1 MKNIKLEFSYDGT
14 NFNGSQR
21 QPHLRTVQG
30 ELENAIKRVTGE
42 DVNMTFFGRTDAG
55 VHAKYAVA
63 NFKTN
68 YDIPGEAFLH
78 KLVKYIPD
86 DIILIKSSEVPYDF
100 HSRFDA
106 KLKRYRYIIYN
117 EKVFYPYLRNYK
129 LHIKYK
135 LDINKMIEAS
145 KFLIGTHDFRAF
157 MKLDEEK
164 NSIRTIDDIQIY
176 KNGYDIVLEF
186 EAESFLYN
194 QVRNMV
200 GLLIDVGRGFRDVE
214 YVKQIFEKNISR
226 AAKTYGPQGLYLIS
240 ILY

>member
-21 QPHLRTVQG
+21 QPRLRTVQG
-30 ELENAIKRVTGE
+30 ELEKAIKRVTGE

-68 YDIPGEAFLH
+68 FDIPGEAFLH

-135 LDINKMIEAS
+135 LDVNKMIEAS
-145 KFLIGTHDFRAF
+145 KFLLGTHDFRAF

-200 GLLIDVGRGFRDVE
+200 GLLIDVGRGFREVE